1 MQYTRAKAE
10 VHNAEG
16 GTFSILEGRIQGK
29 FLTLRPGEYIKMD
42 WKFNDWPSFSTVEVI
57 FQDPEED

>member
-10 VHNAEG
+10 VHNTEG

-42 WKFNDWPSFSTVEVI
+42 WKFNDWQSFSTVEVI
-57 FQDPEED
+57 FQDPE